1 MYTLKESWQVMFGK
15 MPMEDWDGK
24 MYCIETDAATTF
36 RSNETQGFLAAY
48 TFTLV
53 TEGWMNVVYSGKELT
68 LKADDLCF
76 YSPGLPITV
85 VSASDDYRAVCLLAD
100 EHTTIEIPTVRN
112 LVNVAYLPIVRLREP
127 KVSLPHPTAQR
138 LANRM
143 REIIGYLHSGHIYRQ
158 EVLRMLYAV
167 FLLDVFDVQ
176 HQVIAH
182 GHVPQRVED
191 IFVDFIHLLPDHFA
205 EHHDIAF
212 YADRLNITPVY
223 LSRVVRQ
230 VAGRTVMDY
239 INQMLLME
247 ASFLLRTTGLSIGQI
262 ADRLHFADAPSFSKF
277 FTRMK
282 GQTPREY
289 RNTKP

>member
-15 MPMEDWDGK
+15 MPIEDWDGK
-24 MYCIETDAATTF
+24 MYCIETDAVTTF

-53 TEGWMNVVYSGKELT
+53 TEGRMNVVYSGKELT

-76 YSPGLPITV
+76 YSPGLPIIV

-100 EHTTIEIPTVRN
+100 EHTTIEMPTVRN

-143 REIIGYLHSGHIYRQ
+143 REIIGYLHSDHIYRQ

-167 FLLDVFDVQ
+167 FLLDVLDVQ

-182 GHVPQRVED
+182 GHTPQRVEE

-247 ASFLLRTTGLSIGQI
+247 ASFLLRTSPMSIAQI

-277 FTRMK
+277 FMRMK

>member
-15 MPMEDWDGK
+15 MPIEDWDGK

-76 YSPGLPITV
+76 YSPGLSITV

-100 EHTTIEIPTVRN
+100 EHTTIEMPTVRN

-143 REIIGYLHSGHIYRQ
+143 REIIGYLHSDHIYRQ

-167 FLLDVFDVQ
+167 FLLDVLDVQ

-182 GHVPQRVED
+182 GHVPQRVEE
-191 IFVDFIHLLPDHFA
+191 IFVDFIRLLPDHFA

-212 YADRLNITPVY
+212 YAGRLNITPVY

-247 ASFLLRTTGLSIGQI
+247 ASFLLRTSPMSIAQI

-277 FTRMK
+277 FMRMK